1 MIVLL
6 LRPNDSKKFYLI
18 QIPVEE
24 DNMGDN
30 FTPKLPK
37 LLSHIASEAKLKV
50 VRQLTSVNEIRL
62 DSFFG
67 RMDSDWTCPLQRV
80 KSSAD
85 VTDYGKVCLK
95 YSTKTDESILAKV
108 LFIICAIKC

>member
-1 MIVLL
+1 
-6 LRPNDSKKFYLI
+6 
-18 QIPVEE
+18 
-24 DNMGDN
+24 MGDN
-30 FTPKLPK
+30 FKPKLPK

-108 LFIICAIKC
+108 LHMFCVLRS